1 MLRARGPGGTEW
13 DADAFPAAS
22 LADAAAGSLAAR
34 GLTFAIA
41 HAAPRRWLPLKGPT
55 GGSAQRGAAA
65 NAARL
70 AQLAWAAGP
79 AAMLLCG
86 NVVVHLYSLCGAGFT
101 IGDAL
106 AGQKFALLLLCLE
119 CMTGKLAGPVTAFQM
134 TYETAETSPSAHA
147 TGCCLAAPL
156 LTLLIV

>member
-1 MLRARGPGGTEW
+1 MLRARGLGGTEW

-55 GGSAQRGAAA
+55 GGAAQRGAVA

-70 AQLAWAAGP
+70 AQHAWAAGP
-79 AAMLLCG
+79 AAKLLCG
-86 NVVVHLYSLCGAGFT
+86 NVVVHLSSG
-101 IGDAL
+101 
-106 AGQKFALLLLCLE
+106 
-119 CMTGKLAGPVTAFQM
+119 
-134 TYETAETSPSAHA
+134 S
-147 TGCCLAAPL
+147 
-156 LTLLIV
+156 LIVPQEMPSQDRILYYCMYLNCTIRKS

>member
-1 MLRARGPGGTEW
+1 MATDLMLRARGPSGTEW

-55 GGSAQRGAAA
+55 GGVAQRGAAV

-86 NVVVHLYSLCGAGFT
+86 NVAVNLLSKSLFVLVA
-101 IGDAL
+101 AL
-106 AGQKFALLLLCLE
+106 EVASQDRILRY
-119 CMTGKLAGPVTAFQM
+119 CM
-134 TYETAETSPSAHA
+134 
-147 TGCCLAAPL
+147 C
-156 LTLLIV
+156 I